1 MLLTA
6 RQVEESTFTCED
18 RRGGW
23 YAADEVDDLLDE
35 VAATLRA
42 HESGLLR
49 AGLSD
54 LERKE
59 S

>member
-1 MLLTA
+1 MLMTA
-6 RQVEESTFTCED
+6 RQVEESTFTCKD
-18 RRGGW
+18 KHGGW

-35 VAATLRA
+35 VAATLHA
-42 HESGLLR
+42 HESGLLK

>member
-1 MLLTA
+1 MLMTA
-6 RQVEESTFTCED
+6 RQVEESTFTCRD
-18 RRGGW
+18 ARGGW